1 MSSRFPT
8 IVSPSITGRIRSP
21 DQSGQLTK
29 YIHILHLSVFDCT
42 NASCTTRACVFVPRY
57 QREQRALYSSI
68 MFTCLRTSILYDT
81 FSTRFMHDLGL
92 YPGCVLVRTGGEGFR
107 VHCSLLAG
115 QRATQRERG
124 REREDRGKRHGEQV
138 HRPEARRRGKLL
150 IFVYLLSRLMS
161 RGSAANAT
169 PSLGTTGTPCIRRQW
184 P

>member
-115 QRATQRERG
+115 QRATQRERE
-124 REREDRGKRHGEQV
+124 RERIV
-138 HRPEARRRGKLL
+138 
-150 IFVYLLSRLMS
+150 V
-161 RGSAANAT
+161 NAT
-169 PSLGTTGTPCIRRQW
+169 GNRCIGLRHDEEENY
-184 P
+184 